1 MNLYSLGM
9 KCGRYSSNR
18 CKSKVPDF
26 EDNSKMTVSDS
37 FFFFT
42 ISRLMNSL
50 SYLYYTLYD
59 VATKLKNFFACILSI
74 FYLYAH
80 IYMYLASIEINA

>member
-50 SYLYYTLYD
+50 SYLYYTLYY

-74 FYLYAH
+74 FIFMP
-80 IYMYLASIEINA
+80 IYT

>member
-9 KCGRYSSNR
+9 KYGRYSSNR

-37 FFFFT
+37 FFYFT

-50 SYLYYTLYD
+50 SYLYYTLYY

-80 IYMYLASIEINA
+80 IYLASIEINA